1 MSTFLLDIAEAQ
13 EMLYSAIYG
22 DGAKSHFEHIL
33 RYFKNTIEN
42 APHLVVRLVDSNEGL
57 T

>member
-1 MSTFLLDIAEAQ
+1 
-13 EMLYSAIYG
+13 MLYSAIYG

-42 APHLVVRLVDSNEGL
+42 APHLVVRLVDSYEDL